1 MKAVTVCQPYAHLIA
16 LGEKR
21 VENRTWPTRYRGPVL
36 IHAGKSRAWLCGDK
50 PSPDMAFGAL
60 VAVAQLVDCID
71 VRHIRAGGDCCDKYP
86 WIYGHAHTEGPWC
99 WVLADVRPFDLPLPW
114 KGALSLFDVPD
125 HVLPPFA
132 VPANA
137 QVHRKNGHE

>member
-16 LGEKR
+16 TSEKR

-36 IHAGKSRAWLCGDK
+36 IHAGKSRAWLCGDS

-71 VRHIRAGGDCCDKYP
+71 VRDIRAGADCCDKYP
-86 WIYGHAHTEGPWC
+86 WIYGHKHTEGPWC
-99 WVLADVRPFDLPLPW
+99 WVLADVRRFDVPVPW
-114 KGALSLFDVPD
+114 KGALGLFDVPD
-125 HVLPPFA
+125 HVLLPFA

-137 QVHRKNGHE
+137 S